1 MLRISKSPKLDWF
14 ILEPMADEKE
24 YEGVVRE
31 AHKKVFGRL
40 PPFGELP
47 GLHGRQMAM
56 IFDIA
61 EQKGG
66 DWVPFL
72 CLIYDDVKDMIN
84 ARLSCQLRY
93 WYTFEDKIKLPNE
106 EAIEEIANEA
116 FFLTASQICYIS
128 RSIDVPWPWQP
139 NFARLFLYFV
149 WLLAEQPSFQ
159 VKDFE
164 NHWPEFIRASGYQ
177 PPELSIS
184 EIGLVMAD
192 KDTGHEVH
200 VPIEMDMNISQP
212 IYPLFSKRDLCR
224 FIGESEKGTLVNQVF
239 DWGFYR
245 MISGDSVWT
254 QTTHISLFKAFLVR
268 LAKRELFPKEPE
280 LTLRRVLEHGVD
292 LLQTYDRHYGKG
304 ESDITRLIPLEDLDY
319 RNVPEIKRSV
329 LSSDP
334 LGEVGRI
341 VGKSLYNL
349 LGVEPSSEHLGDKLG
364 KVQPSHYFRQ
374 QMRKEFLKEEAVR
387 KGNEL
392 QSEPLNFVQEKNI
405 CGKRYLT
412 ADGMVSE
419 IDQYLAVRG
428 FQPKPTT
435 NKKCLFVS
443 RSKVQ
448 SWFKEQ
454 EKAGRVVIFREPY
467 SKNKMIHWYPFDEKL
482 VNALIWNSLSLEDVA
497 YTVGRSTKS
506 ITRLLIKNEWADL
519 HPSEKY
525 TKVLRLYASL
535 DLLESEN
542 PKVLCQ
548 ALNSLVGLTAHLP
561 GYKSRVRKLLEHP
574 SEEVRTKA
582 ADLLERMEEAKS
594 ANRFD

>member
-1 MLRISKSPKLDWF
+1 MLRISKSPNLDWF
-14 ILEPMADEKE
+14 ILEPMANEKE
-24 YEGVVRE
+24 HESVVRE

-47 GLHGRQMAM
+47 GLHGRQLAK

-61 EQKGG
+61 GQKGG

-72 CLIYDDVKDMIN
+72 CLIYDEVKDIIN

-93 WYTFEDKIKLPNE
+93 WYTFEDKIKLPNK

-149 WLLAEQPSFQ
+149 WLLAEQPSLQ

-164 NHWPEFIRASGYQ
+164 NHWPKFIRASGYQ

-184 EIGLVMAD
+184 GICLVMAN
-192 KDTGHEVH
+192 KDTGREVH

-212 IYPLFSKRDLCR
+212 IYPLFSERDLCR
-224 FIGESEKGTLVNQVF
+224 FIRESEKGTLVSQVF

-268 LAKRELFPKEPE
+268 LARRELFPKAPE

-292 LLQTYDRHYGKG
+292 LLETYDRHYGKG
-304 ESDITRLIPLEDLDY
+304 EFDITRLIPLEDLDY

-329 LSSDP
+329 LGSDP
-334 LGEVGRI
+334 SGEVGRI
-341 VGKSLYNL
+341 VGKSLYQQF
-349 LGVEPSSEHLGDKLG
+349 GVEPSSEHLGDKLG
-364 KVQPSHYFRQ
+364 KVQPSYYFRQ
-374 QMRKEFLKEEAVR
+374 QMRKKFLKEEAVR
-387 KGNEL
+387 KRNEL
-392 QSEPLNFVQEKNI
+392 QSEPLNYVQEKNI

-412 ADGMVSE
+412 VDGMVSE
-419 IDQYLAVRG
+419 IDRCLAGEG

-454 EKAGRVVIFREPY
+454 EKAGRVVILRKA
-467 SKNKMIHWYPFDEKL
+467 SAKNKIIHWYPFDKKL
-482 VNALIWNSLSLEDVA
+482 VNELTWNSLSLEDVA
-497 YTVGRSTKS
+497 YTVNRSTKS
-506 ITRLLIKNEWADL
+506 ITRLLVKNEWADL

-548 ALNSLVGLTAHLP
+548 ALHSLVGLPAHLP
-561 GYKSRVRKLLEHP
+561 GHKSRVRKLLE
-574 SEEVRTKA
+574 SSNEEVRQKA

-594 ANRFD
+594 ANRPD